1 MPLKRGEKQIIR
13 ILQIC
18 GIITSPIAV
27 LCFSM
32 RIWLNPCIPFSLG
45 RHVLQECSYYLTEN
59 SIQPDLSL
67 ISKLWMILIC
77 SFCFISFINTCGGYM
92 FSIVQLSY
100 LQCCCFIQ
108 YIFIFKTQCM
118 HLVTHATDFK
128 NSEVL
133 NLLQVYKQLQVLV
146 RYYNKI
152 QQDAFIVVFLVF
164 SGYAL
169 VLSVFAIL
177 HNGYSLTTLQLI
189 LFACIGIDGFLAI
202 IVICGAFARLHT
214 KSTDTLK
221 YLQTKFVCSYVTTKK
236 SGFKGVKMTLA
247 SFTPL
252 QVNFGSVNYIEK
264 MTPMTMFDFCILQ
277 LMNLLL
283 CT

>member
-1 MPLKRGEKQIIR
+1 
-13 ILQIC
+13 
-18 GIITSPIAV
+18 
-27 LCFSM
+27 
-32 RIWLNPCIPFSLG
+32 
-45 RHVLQECSYYLTEN
+45 
-59 SIQPDLSL
+59 
-67 ISKLWMILIC
+67 
-77 SFCFISFINTCGGYM
+77 
-92 FSIVQLSY
+92 
-100 LQCCCFIQ
+100 
-108 YIFIFKTQCM
+108 M
-118 HLVTHATDFK
+118 HLVINATDFK
-128 NSEVL
+128 NSEAL
-133 NLLQVYKQLQVLV
+133 NLLHVYSKLQVLV
-146 RYYNKI
+146 RFYNKI
-152 QQDAFIVVFLVF
+152 QQDALIVVFLVF

-221 YLQTKFVCSYVTTKK
+221 YLQTKFVCSTKK

-264 MTPMTMFDFCILQ
+264 MMPMTKLDFCILQ